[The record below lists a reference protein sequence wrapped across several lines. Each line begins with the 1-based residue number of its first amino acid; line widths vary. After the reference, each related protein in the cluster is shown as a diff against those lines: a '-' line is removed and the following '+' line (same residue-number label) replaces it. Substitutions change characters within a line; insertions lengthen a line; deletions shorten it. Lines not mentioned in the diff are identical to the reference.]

1 MRTKQERMLV
11 AAVDTLNSELSKVLR
26 RTLRADLDRAPW
38 PLTADEEAML
48 ALQAVQLAQQLLL
61 HSRDSQQG
69 TVTGPS
75 TLAPDSAKEPP
86 RLNGGRT
93 S

>member
-1 MRTKQERMLV
+1 MRTKQERTLIT
-11 AAVDTLNSELSKVLR
+11 AVDTLNSELSKVLR
-26 RTLRADLDRAPW
+26 RTLRADLDRTPW

-61 HSRDSQQG
+61 HSRDGQQG
-69 TVTGPS
+69 AEAGPGLPTV
-75 TLAPDSAKEPP
+75 KELP
-86 RLNGGRT
+86 RSNGGQT